1 MDSRSARGVVR
12 IVTVLDALPDA
23 LVFVDRNGLVVNAN
37 ISALGMFETP
47 GAALFG
53 LRLVDLLSDCDLL
66 SNPGSTRCA
75 EAADHRGAC
84 ARPTRMTARRTDG
97 TEFPVEV
104 SCARLEDGRETY
116 DVYGAGVGDE
126 LAMIVVRDLTGTLDT
141 EAQLIRSQRQTEMI
155 LRAADEGFVGTD
167 VEGRVVLANPAAAH
181 ILGYRAS
188 ELGGHELH
196 PLVLHSH
203 ADGRPFPYAE
213 SALADTL
220 RSGREHRLRGQALW
234 AKNGERVP
242 VDLTTAAVHD
252 GHQLVGAVM
261 TFTDRRPYEQL
272 AEQYAAEVADQA
284 EWHAAELEREQERYA
299 ALATRCEQLKAAL
312 GGSASRSLEGRITG
326 VGALDGDVRDY
337 ERPTAVGESVNTRSA
352 ALDAVGVLAF
362 PNGADHDLN
371 PAPRRPA
378 AQVRGDL
385 AQSYPLAPIA
395 GSWIIGAAVSAR
407 RSRQVAEQAEGPAPV
422 HLSNRPA
429 LAHISLRPG
438 TTGDALQPA
447 RSHEAAHPRD
457 PRAEAGSDGQN
468 PSFPTRRRQRSWGTW
483 ASAGMQESSRH
494 DGAEVPSRSPG
505 GSSEPHETH
514 RADDEARNSVAN
526 LLARIRSRPN

>member
-12 IVTVLDALPDA
+12 IVTVLDALPDG
-23 LVFVDRNGLVVNAN
+23 LVFVDRNGLVINAN

-47 GAALFG
+47 GAALLG
-53 LRLVDLLSDCDLL
+53 LRLVDLLPDCDSL

-75 EAADHRGAC
+75 EAADHRGART
-84 ARPTRMTARRTDG
+84 RPTRMTARRTDG
-97 TEFPVEV
+97 TAFPVEV
-104 SCARLEDGRETY
+104 SGTGLEDGREAY
-116 DVYGAGVGDE
+116 DVYGAGAGDE
-126 LAMIVVRDLTGTLDT
+126 LVMIVVRDLTGALDT

-181 ILGYRAS
+181 ILGYRAD

-203 ADGRPFPYAE
+203 ADGRPSPYTE

-220 RSGREHRLRGQALW
+220 RSGRRHRLRGQVLW

-252 GHQLVGAVM
+252 GDRLVGAVM
-261 TFTDRRPYEQL
+261 AFTDRRPYEQL
-272 AEQYAAEVADQA
+272 AERHAAEVGDQA
-284 EWHAAELEREQERYA
+284 ERHAAELAREQERYA

-312 GGSASRSLEGRITG
+312 GESASGPLEGRVTG
-326 VGALDGDVRDY
+326 VGASDGDVCDY
-337 ERPTAVGESVNTRSA
+337 ERPTAVGESVNTRGTA
-352 ALDAVGVLAF
+352 PDAVGALAF

-378 AQVRGDL
+378 AQVLGNV

-407 RSRQVAEQAEGPAPV
+407 RSSQVAGRAEGPVPV
-422 HLSNRPA
+422 HLPNQRA
-429 LAHISLRPG
+429 LAHTSLRPG
-438 TTGDALQPA
+438 TTGEALQPT
-447 RSHEAAHPRD
+447 RSREVDRPRD
-457 PRAEAGSDGQN
+457 LRAEAGPDGQDS
-468 PSFPTRRRQRSWGTW
+468 SFPTHRQQRSWGTW
-483 ASAGMQESSRH
+483 ARAGMQEGSRH
-494 DGAEVPSRSPG
+494 NGAEVPSRSPG
-505 GSSEPHETH
+505 GSSESHGTH